1 MIPLGGVENFV
12 TRPKLDAAICKPVH
26 NVLNLRMDSIGLLMI
41 AWLGV
46 A

>member
-1 MIPLGGVENFV
+1 MIPLDGVENFV
-12 TRPKLDAAICKPVH
+12 TRPKLHATICKPVH

-41 AWLGV
+41 AWWGG